1 MSSTLEKIK
10 QKQKSKKITF
20 ILSLSSYSVKYMS
33 LKERV
38 LKKKKNKS
46 NDIHWHKTNV
56 FYSLLKFIY
65 TMTDFQTTLIYIYIS
80 V

>member
-38 LKKKKNKS
+38 LKKKK
-46 NDIHWHKTNV
+46 V
-56 FYSLLKFIY
+56 VQYLYS
-65 TMTDFQTTLIYIYIS
+65 
-80 V
+80 